1 MSRYYTKSQEWVD
14 FDESLKIAAIGMTDY
29 GQQQMGEIIHVE
41 LPRIGTV
48 LEAGESS
55 CMIESVKTTTD
66 LYSPVA
72 GKVVA
77 INKDVQDNP
86 CLLNDEAEKSWVFKV
101 TYTQKPEG
109 LLTPEQYAKM
119 MAAI

>member
-1 MSRYYTKSQEWVD
+1 MSRYYTKSHEWVD

-41 LPRIGTV
+41 FPRIGTV
-48 LEAGESS
+48 LEADESS
-55 CMIESVKTTTD
+55 CVIESVKTTTD